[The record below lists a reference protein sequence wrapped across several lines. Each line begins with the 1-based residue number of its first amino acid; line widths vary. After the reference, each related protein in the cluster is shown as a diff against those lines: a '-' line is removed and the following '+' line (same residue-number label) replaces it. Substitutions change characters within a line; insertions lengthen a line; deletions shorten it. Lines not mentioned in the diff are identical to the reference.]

1 MSIAAIGS
9 VHGLGAI
16 SASQVEGRD
25 KAQGIG
31 GIAGVGGIGEGN
43 PQVSTDHTDVGG
55 SFSDALSQ
63 ARALDQDAASQAE
76 KFANNDPS
84 VGIHEV
90 MIASEKANIA
100 LRYATTIKNKALEA
114 YHELMQTQ
122 V

>member
-1 MSIAAIGS
+1 VSIAAIGS

-16 SASQVEGRD
+16 SASQVAGHD
-25 KAQGIG
+25 KAQGI
-31 GIAGVGGIGEGN
+31 AGVAGIGEGT
-43 PQVSTDHTDVGG
+43 QHVSTDHTDVGG
-55 SFSDALSQ
+55 TFSDALSQ
-63 ARALDQDAASQAE
+63 ARALDQDAASQSE